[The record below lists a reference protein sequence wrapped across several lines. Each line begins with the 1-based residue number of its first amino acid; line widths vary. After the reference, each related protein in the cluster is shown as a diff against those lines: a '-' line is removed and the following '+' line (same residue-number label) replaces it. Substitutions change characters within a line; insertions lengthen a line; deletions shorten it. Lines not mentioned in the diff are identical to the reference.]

1 MAARSKKV
9 ILFIVEGPTDEDALS
24 PVLKKLFQNAQ
35 VRFHVV
41 HGDISTDFSVD
52 SSNAVNTVNNHIKM
66 EMDRYGFKRNDIIR
80 VIHLIDTDGAFIP
93 NANVV
98 AGDVERLQYKE
109 NCIVA
114 KLVPQTI
121 ARNERKQRVLH
132 RLYPAKKVG
141 GSPYAVY
148 YFSRN
153 LEHVLHN
160 DNGDLT
166 DDQKADCADQFADTY
181 LDDPEGFVKFLS
193 DSDFTVCGDYGETW
207 QFIFDGTNS
216 LHRHCNVH
224 LLFENPDD

>member
-1 MAARSKKV
+1 MAASSKKV
-9 ILFIVEGPTDEDALS
+9 VLFIVEGPTDEDALS

-41 HGDISTDFSVD
+41 HGDISTDLSVD
-52 SSNAVNTVNNHIKM
+52 SSNAINVVNDHIKM
-66 EMDRYGFKRNDIIR
+66 EMGRYGFKRNDIIR

-98 AGDVERLQYKE
+98 AGDVEKLQYEE
-109 NCIVA
+109 NRIVTT
-114 KLVPQTI
+114 LVPQTI

-160 DNGDLT
+160 DSGNLT
-166 DDQKADCADQFADTY
+166 DEQKVDCADQFADTY
-181 LDDPEGFVKFLS
+181 TDDPEGFVKFLS
-193 DSDFTVCGDYGETW
+193 TSDFTVVGDYGETW
-207 QFIFDGTNS
+207 RFIFDNTNS

-224 LLFENPDD
+224 LLFADVEE

>member
-1 MAARSKKV
+1 MAASSKKV
-9 ILFIVEGPTDEDALS
+9 VLFIVEGPTDEDALS

-41 HGDISTDFSVD
+41 HGDISTDLSVD
-52 SSNAVNTVNNHIKM
+52 SSNAINVVNGHIKM
-66 EMDRYGFKRNDIIR
+66 EMGRYGFKRNDIIR

-98 AGDVERLQYKE
+98 AGDVEKLQYEE
-109 NCIVA
+109 NRIVT

-160 DNGDLT
+160 DSGNLT
-166 DDQKADCADQFADTY
+166 DEQKVDCADQFADTY
-181 LDDPEGFVKFLS
+181 TDDPEGFVKFLS
-193 DSDFTVCGDYGETW
+193 TSDFTVVGDYGETW
-207 QFIFDGTNS
+207 RFIFDNTNS
-216 LHRHCNVH
+216 LHRHCNVQ
-224 LLFENPDD
+224 LLFADAEE

>member
-1 MAARSKKV
+1 MAASSKKV
-9 ILFIVEGPTDEDALS
+9 VLFIVEGPTDEDALS

-41 HGDISTDFSVD
+41 HGDISTDLSVD
-52 SSNAVNTVNNHIKM
+52 SNNAINVVNDHIKM
-66 EMDRYGFKRNDIIR
+66 EMGRYGFKRNDIIR

-98 AGDVERLQYKE
+98 AGDVEKLQYEE
-109 NCIVA
+109 NRIVT

-160 DNGDLT
+160 DSGNLT
-166 DDQKADCADQFADTY
+166 DEQKVDCADQFADTY
-181 LDDPEGFVKFLS
+181 TDDPEGFVKFLS
-193 DSDFTVCGDYGETW
+193 TSDFTVVGDYGETW
-207 QFIFDGTNS
+207 RFIFDNTNS
-216 LHRHCNVH
+216 LHRHCNVQ
-224 LLFENPDD
+224 LLFADAEE